1 MDSIKEFDSGL
12 LICPICGANNMGGF
26 KKWISRI
33 QINNNAQIIDTFIL
47 YESETTYICCCIC
60 SSGKKI
66 SKNGNAILVQENAE
80 IRDIKPETN
89 LNIASNVPNQE
100 NKIKCYEYC
109 LGFFCLL
116 IGLLL
121 ELICYPLCGLWCDLC
136 NCCCHIAKKYT
147 NLRCYDKKLKKVVTY
162 ENICYSDIFEHIDG
176 MTIDTINKDKIS
188 VCLNCKS
195 ENDFLDFLPKEKQNK
210 LRNQRKPYI
219 NKGNNNNHNI
229 LDSQNIDSKNKIFK
243 NINQEFNDDI
253 TTNKNYESIDKNNPN
268 IVDMKNIMSIHF
280 CYQELNINF
289 NMPCLNTD
297 LFSTCL
303 EKLYKEYP
311 KIRGKKIYCL
321 ANGTKIEE
329 NKTMLENKIK
339 SGTTI
344 IIYEYL

>member
-1 MDSIKEFDSGL
+1 M
-12 LICPICGANNMGGF
+12 
-26 KKWISRI
+26 
-33 QINNNAQIIDTFIL
+33 
-47 YESETTYICCCIC
+47 
-60 SSGKKI
+60 
-66 SKNGNAILVQENAE
+66 
-80 IRDIKPETN
+80 
-89 LNIASNVPNQE
+89 
-100 NKIKCYEYC
+100 
-109 LGFFCLL
+109 
-116 IGLLL
+116 
-121 ELICYPLCGLWCDLC
+121 
-136 NCCCHIAKKYT
+136 

-162 ENICYSDIFEHIDG
+162 ENICYSDIWEHIDG

-210 LRNQRKPYI
+210 LRNQRNPNHKI
-219 NKGNNNNHNI
+219 LNNNN
-229 LDSQNIDSKNKIFK
+229 DYQNIDSK
-243 NINQEFNDDI
+243 DDI